1 MFTTTGAPG
10 GFAIVAG
17 RLVLVL
23 PPDIPAERIEGLWRV
38 VRASGA
44 EGPLLEDVLTELT
57 RHGLANLPDFVLAEV
72 DGAGGATVAVRGD
85 AVALSEGSRARS
97 ILGAE
102 VDTWIETTL
111 HGVSSLT
118 LRLGADAPSAGDQ
131 WTPLE
136 RGIASAREVAWGRP
150 AWFEIDERDDADSRD
165 DVQASDPDPETP
177 EELTIMSRRVRRSG
191 HESIDGH
198 TVLRSPKR
206 VANWILRFASGQV
219 IGVAGR
225 VVVGRAPRPTEGT
238 PPGVEQVEQLLSLR
252 REVSANHALLIP
264 EEDGVRVVDLH
275 STNGTVVRPRDG
287 SSVLLTNGADA
298 LLEAGDRVNFGDDNI
313 AVCERAPLHNP

>member
-1 MFTTTGAPG
+1 
-10 GFAIVAG
+10 
-17 RLVLVL
+17 
-23 PPDIPAERIEGLWRV
+23 
-38 VRASGA
+38 
-44 EGPLLEDVLTELT
+44 
-57 RHGLANLPDFVLAEV
+57 
-72 DGAGGATVAVRGD
+72 
-85 AVALSEGSRARS
+85 
-97 ILGAE
+97 
-102 VDTWIETTL
+102 
-111 HGVSSLT
+111 VSSLT

-165 DVQASDPDPETP
+165 DVQASDPEPETP

-313 AVCERAPLHNP
+313 AVCERLSLCMAQPPPQAAITMIAMTIHPMAAEPPDDEGDEPDRFAMLRSISIAALAARAPGWDGS